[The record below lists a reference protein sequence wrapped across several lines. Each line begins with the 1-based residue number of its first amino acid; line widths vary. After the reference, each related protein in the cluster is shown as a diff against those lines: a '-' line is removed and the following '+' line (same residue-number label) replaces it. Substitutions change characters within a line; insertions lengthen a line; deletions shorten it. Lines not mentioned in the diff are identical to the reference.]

1 MKSVYI
7 NRVKHTGRERER
19 DAKMDRSGRDRLV
32 RICLQADRAAANAA
46 KEVGTEGW
54 RNFGKRTSVAGC
66 CRVAPKCFPTRRR
79 RFTQTCLSDLAAT
92 AMTGL
97 LKFGFRG

>member
-1 MKSVYI
+1 
-7 NRVKHTGRERER
+7 
-19 DAKMDRSGRDRLV
+19 MDRSGRDRLV

>member
-1 MKSVYI
+1 VS
-7 NRVKHTGRERER
+7 NTQEERER